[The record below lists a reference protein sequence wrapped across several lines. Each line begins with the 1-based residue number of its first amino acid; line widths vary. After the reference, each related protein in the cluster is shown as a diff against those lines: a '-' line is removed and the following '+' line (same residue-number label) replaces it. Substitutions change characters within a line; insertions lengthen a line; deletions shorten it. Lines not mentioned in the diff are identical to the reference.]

1 MPGLHGAGIKKILFS
16 NCVHWWHFSASLML
30 MSECVSVCVHEC
42 MCVCVIIEILALGKI
57 TKVTRFNLPS
67 SLAFNS
73 IITIWK
79 HLPSNSLRGKW
90 GKNVIWFI
98 LWSQKKW
105 WTREMVWSIKCW
117 SHKCEN
123 QSLIPRIHLKKK
135 NGSCVLVISAGK
147 LKTGEPWGL
156 ARQPV

>member
-1 MPGLHGAGIKKILFS
+1 
-16 NCVHWWHFSASLML
+16 
-30 MSECVSVCVHEC
+30 
-42 MCVCVIIEILALGKI
+42 
-57 TKVTRFNLPS
+57 
-67 SLAFNS
+67 
-73 IITIWK
+73 
-79 HLPSNSLRGKW
+79 
-90 GKNVIWFI
+90 
-98 LWSQKKW
+98 
-105 WTREMVWSIKCW
+105 MVWPIKCW